1 MRNHRTLLTSLYSRN
16 PHGHSTTGASLCD
29 SYRKRYGILLKT
41 EEQIRGIALAGK
53 IVQATFAMLTPQL
66 APGMTTDDINTLV
79 HDFTLAHD
87 AVPAPLGYK
96 GFPKSVCVSIND
108 VICHGI
114 PGNRVLMKGDIV
126 NIDITTIKDGFYAD
140 SNQTF
145 FIGEPSPEARKIVEI
160 ARTCL
165 DLAIKQARPGRTL
178 GDIGW
183 AIQEHAESRG
193 CSVVRE
199 MVGHGVGLAFH
210 EPPDVFHIGRPG
222 TGIPLVPG
230 MVFTIEPMVNL
241 GDRSVRVLEDGW
253 TIVTRDGSLSA
264 QFEKT
269 LAITPTGCTILTP
282 F

>member
-1 MRNHRTLLTSLYSRN
+1 MRNHRALLKSLYSRRSR
-16 PHGHSTTGASLCD
+16 GYSTTDASQSD
-29 SYRKRYGILLKT
+29 NYQKRYGIRLKT
-41 EEQIRGIALAGK
+41 AEQIRGIACAGK
-53 IVQATFAMLTPQL
+53 LVQATFAMLTPQL
-66 APGMTTDDINTLV
+66 APGMTTDAINTLV

-87 AVPAPLGYK
+87 AVPAPLGYR
-96 GFPKSVCVSIND
+96 GFPKSVCVSINE

-114 PGNRVLMKGDIV
+114 PGNRVLKSGDIV

-145 FIGEPSPEARKIVEI
+145 FIGEPSPEARKIVGI

-165 DLAIKQARPGRTL
+165 DLAIDQARPGKTL

-183 AIQEHAESRG
+183 AIQKHAETNG

-199 MVGHGVGLAFH
+199 MVGHGVGIAFH
-210 EPPDVFHIGRPG
+210 EPPDVFHFGRPK

-241 GDRSVRVLEDGW
+241 GGRAIRILEDGW
-253 TIVTRDGSLSA
+253 TVVTRDGSLSA
-264 QFEKT
+264 QFEQT
-269 LAITPTGCTILTP
+269 LAITENGCEILTP